1 MKKMV
6 LLLTLVVFML
16 AVPLAMAA
24 EKPAAPPA
32 ADKVNCCTAG
42 KCAPMPK
49 ADCEKGGGKVVK
61 DCKDCKLSRPTP
73 EPNAG
78 GLELP
83 APGVPSVG
91 PRWSRCGSGGL
102 WTI

>member
-1 MKKMV
+1 MKKLV

-42 KCAPMPK
+42 KCAQMPK
-49 ADCEKGGGKVVK
+49 ADCAKGGGKEVK
-61 DCKDCKLSRPTP
+61 DCKDCK
-73 EPNAG
+73 
-78 GLELP
+78 
-83 APGVPSVG
+83 
-91 PRWSRCGSGGL
+91 
-102 WTI
+102 